1 MLNIFPRYEKIFPT
15 KNIYSF
21 SENIWAHLLLQQLCC
36 VEGCAPLETGLEAG
50 GRVGGVVGAGGAGA
64 PGVGGAVRG
73 GGGLRVQAVAEG
85 GQLLEVVPAAAT
97 FKHGRCFDDV
107 MWNVRSGFCSLLISH
122 FPELGGYLST
132 KTRGEMAI
140 LATAVANHHLY
151 N

>member
-1 MLNIFPRYEKIFPT
+1 M
-15 KNIYSF
+15 
-21 SENIWAHLLLQQLCC
+21 
-36 VEGCAPLETGLEAG
+36 
-50 GRVGGVVGAGGAGA
+50 
-64 PGVGGAVRG
+64 
-73 GGGLRVQAVAEG
+73 LRVQAVAEG

-132 KTRGEMAI
+132 KTRGEMAR